1 MMGCSTDW
9 RSSVMFLI
17 FSIWAVLSIFINY
30 KIQIETKGKNKAQ
43 IEEEYQRMAA
53 AL

>member
-1 MMGCSTDW
+1 MGCSTDW

-30 KIQIETKGKNKAQ
+30 KFQIETKGKNKAQ